1 MSVFTRTAPAPQR
14 RDLTSAPW
22 VDGRTVPTPL
32 QDADGGIA
40 PYRPGEALQV
50 AAVVACVGLRAGA
63 LAQVPLKEYEEAAD
77 GHGVLVSP
85 QPELLRRPSEVWVP
99 SLWKSQMSISRD
111 TFGWALGRI
120 TAVDGGGYASKVEW
134 LPPNACHPTRRYVG
148 APIDWRVGGQPMDSS
163 VLLHVPSRWVT
174 PERPEGVSPLEW
186 SGLVDLA
193 KRAQAF
199 GVDWFKRGA
208 VPTAIVYSED
218 EVNGEQ
224 ADDILSKL
232 VSRWRRRQ
240 PGFLG
245 AGLKYE
251 KVAVAANESQFLET
265 CRQAAHDIAISFNMP
280 PEKIGAA
287 ISGTSITYANR
298 DQNRLEYQ
306 IDSINPDL
314 VVIQE
319 VIGQLRPDNRYL
331 RWSTGAFLQSD
342 LETRL
347 KSYKLGVDA
356 GIYVPDEPRAKEDMP
371 PLPNGLGAL
380 PRPAGQTFN
389 IAAS

>member
-1 MSVFTRTAPAPQR
+1 MSVFHRVAPTPQR
-14 RDLTSAPW
+14 RDIVSAPW

-40 PYRPGEALQV
+40 PYRPAEALQV

-63 LAQVPLKEYEEAAD
+63 LAQLPLKEYEETAD
-77 GHGVLVSP
+77 DHGVLARP
-85 QPELLRRPSEVWVP
+85 QPEILRTPSEVWVP
-99 SLWKSQMSISRD
+99 SLWKSQMQICRD

-120 TAVDGGGYASKVEW
+120 TAVDGGGYASRVEW
-134 LPPNACHPTRRYVG
+134 LPPNACSPARRYVG
-148 APIDWRVGGQPMDSS
+148 GPIDWRVGGQPMDSS

-186 SGLVDLA
+186 SGLTDLA

-208 VPTAIVYSED
+208 VPTAIVYSD
-218 EVNGEQ
+218 EEVSSDN

-245 AGLKYE
+245 SGLKYE

-265 CRQAAHDIAISFNMP
+265 CRQVAHDIAISFNMP

-319 VIGQLRPDNRYL
+319 VLGRLRPEGRYL

-347 KSYKLGVDA
+347 RSLKLGVDA
-356 GIYVPDEPRAKEDMP
+356 GIYVPDEARAKEELP
-371 PLPNGLGAL
+371 PLPDGLGVL
-380 PRPAGQTFN
+380 PRVSGQSIT